1 MNDELE
7 RTWKKAVMALLR
19 GTILHT
25 WLKEL
30 TETLVRTVSVLAK
43 TET

>member
-19 GTILHT
+19 YHPAT

-30 TETLVRTVSVLAK
+30 METLIRIVEVLAK
-43 TET
+43 IQT